1 MGLDERT
8 SAAKPADK
16 LPPGNPAD
24 FDMMDLP
31 LPASESVVVVYDWHL
46 DIRSGG
52 PTGYLANLKLGV
64 EAQGLQSVRFIT
76 RQRSE
81 RQPKVVSALYA
92 VGSDL
97 VTLHEDSVTYSQK
110 LAEHDGRNL
119 LASLENLHQARFSAE
134 IEQAVLR
141 SAATLFHVHTT
152 GDCIKLHN
160 LLTLTGRR
168 HVVRIALTSHT
179 PEAPAREWA
188 DVSYATH
195 RNPTLAEAIFD
206 AHHLR
211 DQLAFVFADVL
222 IFPTP
227 EALDPY
233 DATWPTFRT
242 DMAHKPTYFVPTGAE
257 PLPPSALQDPRDHF
271 GVQDRFVLSFLGRH
285 NAIKGYDF
293 LCSAGLDLLA
303 SEPSATFLI
312 AGKPEP
318 MTPPVHDRWIEIGW
332 TTTPQDVIAAC
343 DVFVLPNR
351 LTYFDLVVLEVMSA
365 GRIILASNTGGNR
378 SFDGR
383 SPGIVLFDGQ
393 EDFLNK
399 VRWLAGLS
407 AQERANLGATNRA
420 LYEAEFTAQAFAAR
434 YVALVDKIAAD
445 LAPAPIGGLAQDQ
458 DMGVD
463 ISVVVPV
470 YNVEDYLAACMDSVL
485 AQDFPSFEVIV
496 VDDGS
501 TDGCPQI
508 LSSYAADPRVRIVR
522 QDNAGLSAARN
533 TGLRYVKGRYVCFID
548 SDDMIRPRFLS
559 ELYQRCEGD
568 GTNIAFCAIEIFDAE
583 RSQEHSTLHDEN
595 EFFRRNSGSVIQM
608 GLDTASKMFPSAWN
622 KLYRTS
628 LFADLRYPRGYLYE
642 DNPVH
647 YALMLQQRQVS
658 YVKVPLYL
666 HRDDRPTRI
675 SRLSSFRMLEVGH
688 IACLV
693 YAMIRQETNQSLAR
707 EFGTHLLQR
716 LFWERF
722 WSVRGEMI
730 NLALTAALVY
740 LADLFGV
747 DERAAIAYRD
757 SRIEPEFLLNKRAL
771 LSKRKGFNDNRL
783 HLSPNEKISV
793 VQKSLTAGGKFA
805 EPGDSVQKKA
815 DGSVLVHPVTGG
827 LTIAEISG
835 LSFYGDITVDIVAA
849 LEHEKA
855 APVEVRAMLLHERVL
870 DPRRLRRLF
879 DAVLSAGHATAWV
892 RMEAEDRTLLAL
904 RGQAIGPCATLYIAS
919 RGAEG
924 RVDYSWLH
932 LRRIIVA
939 RVGQTL

>member
-1 MGLDERT
+1 
-8 SAAKPADK
+8 
-16 LPPGNPAD
+16 
-24 FDMMDLP
+24 MMDLP
-31 LPASESVVVVYDWHL
+31 LPESESFAIVYDWHL
-46 DIRSGG
+46 DIRAGG

-64 EAQGLQSVRFIT
+64 EGQGLSSVEFIT
-76 RQRSE
+76 RQTPK
-81 RQPKVVSALYA
+81 RQPKVVSQLYA
-92 VGSDL
+92 EGTEL
-97 VTLHEDSVTYSQK
+97 VSLHEDSVTRSES
-110 LAEHDGRNL
+110 LAEVDGRNL
-119 LASLENLHQARFSAE
+119 LYSLENLHQARFSSE

-141 SAATLFHVHTT
+141 STATFFHVHTT

-160 LLTLTGRR
+160 LLTLIGRR
-168 HVVRIALTSHT
+168 HAVRIALTSHT

-195 RNPTLAEAIFD
+195 GNPALAEAIFD
-206 AHHLR
+206 SHHLR

-227 EALDPY
+227 EALEPY
-233 DATWPTFRT
+233 DATWLTFRA
-242 DMAHKPTYFVPTGAE
+242 DMAHKPIYFVPTGAQ
-257 PLPPSALQDPRDHF
+257 PLPPSALKNPREHF

-285 NAIKGYDF
+285 NAVKGYDF
-293 LCSAGLDLLA
+293 LCSAGLDILR
-303 SEPSATFLI
+303 SHPKATFLI

-318 MTPPVHDRWIEIGW
+318 MMPPVHDRWIELGW
-332 TTTPQDVIAAC
+332 TSTPQDVIAAC

-383 SPGIVLFDGQ
+383 SPGIVLFDGRD
-393 EDFLNK
+393 DFVNK

-407 AQERANLGATNRA
+407 AQARANLAATNRA

-434 YVALVDKIAAD
+434 YVALVSKIAAD
-445 LAPAPIGGLAQDQ
+445 LAPAPIGGLAQDT

-470 YNVEDYLAACMDSVL
+470 YNVENYLADCMNSVL

-501 TDGCPQI
+501 TDRCPQI

-533 TGLRYVKGRYVCFID
+533 NGLSHVKGRYVCFID

-559 ELYQRCEGD
+559 ELYQRCEQD

-583 RSQEHSTLHDEN
+583 RSQVHSTLHDED
-595 EFFRRNSGSVIQM
+595 EFFRRNSGSVIPM
-608 GLDTASKMFPSAWN
+608 GLDTASRMFPSAWN

-628 LFADLRYPRGYLYE
+628 LFANLRYPRGYLYE

-647 YALMLQQRQVS
+647 FALMLQQAQIS
-658 YVKVPLYL
+658 YVKLPLYR

-688 IACLV
+688 IACLI
-693 YAMIRQETNQSLAR
+693 YSLIRQETNQSLAR
-707 EFGTHLLQR
+707 EFGTQLLQR

-722 WSVRGEMI
+722 WSVKGEMI

-747 DERAAIAYRD
+747 DERAATTFRD
-757 SRIEPEFLLNKRAL
+757 TRIEPEFLLNKRAF
-771 LSKRKGFNDNRL
+771 LSKRKEFNDNRL
-783 HLSPNEKISV
+783 HVSPNEKISV
-793 VQKSLTAGGKFA
+793 AQRSLTLGGDFA
-805 EPGDSVQKKA
+805 KPGDSVQKKA
-815 DGSVLVHPVTGG
+815 DGSILVHPVADG

-835 LSFYGDITVDIVAA
+835 LSFYGDITVDIMAA
-849 LEHEKA
+849 LENDMA
-855 APVEVRAMLLHERVL
+855 APVELRAMLLHERVL
-870 DPRRLRRLF
+870 DPRRLWRF
-879 DAVLSAGHATAWV
+879 FEAAPSAGHATGWV
-892 RMEAEDRTLLAL
+892 HMEAEDRTLLSL
-904 RGQAIGPCATLYIAS
+904 RSQGIGPCATLYIAS

-924 RVDYSWLH
+924 RVDYAWLH

-939 RVGQTL
+939 RVRNKP